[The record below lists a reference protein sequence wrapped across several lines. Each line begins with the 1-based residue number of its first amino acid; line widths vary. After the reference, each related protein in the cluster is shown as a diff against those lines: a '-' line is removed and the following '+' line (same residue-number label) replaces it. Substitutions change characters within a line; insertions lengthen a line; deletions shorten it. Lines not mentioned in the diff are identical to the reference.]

1 MKSHLSEAG
10 NSKVYLLGI
19 LASLFLILAT
29 LPFYRYKG
37 IIVKSPGISIRN
49 SLSNFIPA
57 HESLLFFP
65 YYSIQKEILMG
76 FPSYSKV
83 RLYPIIKNGF
93 YLKVQ
98 PVSRVPVAKLNQNWC
113 LDSSGAVFRCRTKNL
128 RLVRISLP
136 MKLRTNRQM
145 EKLLSKIEKTSTLQI
160 SKIQINSKG
169 DWVIYTKNGICV
181 KLGQAQD
188 MTKKIKILL
197 PILQVVQQEKMAVAD
212 IDVRVP
218 QLPVLIRN
226 QRAKTLLK
234 AIK

>member
-1 MKSHLSEAG
+1 MK
-10 NSKVYLLGI
+10 
-19 LASLFLILAT
+19 
-29 LPFYRYKG
+29 R
-37 IIVKSPGISIRN
+37 
-49 SLSNFIPA
+49 
-57 HESLLFFP
+57 
-65 YYSIQKEILMG
+65 
-76 FPSYSKV
+76 
-83 RLYPIIKNGF
+83 
-93 YLKVQ
+93 
-98 PVSRVPVAKLNQNWC
+98 
-113 LDSSGAVFRCRTKNL
+113 
-128 RLVRISLP
+128 
-136 MKLRTNRQM
+136 
-145 EKLLSKIEKTSTLQI
+145 LLSKIEKTSTLQI